1 MGLVKLLT
9 DPGNFKFYSGGIGSV
24 STSAKFGQKLIP
36 FGKDRL
42 YGGKSN
48 QPYIFTPNPFQPQ
61 IGEPGL
67 YSQWDGDFLW
77 RGGILGPLRAAK
89 DVLRLTQY
97 FVDTKTPSGIF
108 FSLKQNLLSRI
119 GTKTEASKGPS
130 YSFLGIAAN
139 EGVYTPLSTLF
150 QSEVGFTGIHYLKQG
165 IDPTENIPNLTI
177 TKYQDALKNSNSL
190 ENFEDANRLV
200 KLTNLIQNKNSNDGD
215 FNNIKKYTL
224 NSPGDLTLISYSGG
238 PSSNIGVGNTEIK
251 FATDNGGSIPIKS
264 ILGPQSPQIGKPLDQ
279 IDQDKFQLPIGASKK
294 YFEFNSNIPIT
305 SSNTGQTD
313 FLAKS
318 GNADSWGYN
327 FTPSVYEFGSILGL
341 NSITT
346 DKKYLT
352 RTDPFIQFTR
362 TSDSLIYVSPI
373 NNRLRALGTGSTLGV
388 EGSGRQI
395 IIDPILNP
403 TLGSFTAIDPNGI
416 FFGQYSSENT
426 LFNDNLNQKY
436 TESPKTH
443 FKGYLAN
450 LDKNSGYYYD
460 SEGKLA
466 YVLNQYPRGI
476 APDFRKTNRK
486 TRGFTDAPNN
496 YDKITESSDY
506 IGNGAKIIDKIYYD
520 SSTQERKS
528 SQLNQDNDLIDF
540 NIKIING
547 ATKKLTTL
555 FFRAYVEDFSDSYSS
570 TWADSTYM
578 GRGENFYKYTSFSRT
593 INVSFI
599 VVADNIANLDIMYS
613 QLNTLASSLAPSYTS
628 QGYMAGNLHQLT
640 FGNYVKNQYGILTGL
655 SLEPPSD
662 SPWETKKGKQLPH
675 YIKVTGL
682 KFDIIHNF
690 RPEYGNNRQFI
701 NQTEVTKVTEKK
713 PKIPIITVGD
723 VTSREIIP

>member
-150 QSEVGFTGIHYLKQG
+150 QSGVGFTGKHYLKQG
-165 IDPTENIPNLTI
+165 IDPTEKTPNLTI

-190 ENFEDANRLV
+190 ENFKDANRLV

-238 PSSNIGVGNTEIK
+238 PSSIIGVGNTEIK

-294 YFEFNSNIPIT
+294 YFEFDPDIPIT
-305 SSNTGQTD
+305 SSNIGINA
-313 FLAKS
+313 FLDIS
-318 GNADSWGYN
+318 GDANSWGYN
-327 FTPSVYEFGSILGL
+327 FTPSVYEFGSTLKP

-352 RTDPFIQFTR
+352 ITDPSIIFSRTSLQVIPFNPKSVSTTFNELSPNNTVDVPIYDTTKNQYVFKQDSQIQGEY
-362 TSDSLIYVSPI
+362 TSDSS
-373 NNRLRALGTGSTLGV
+373 LRFYQT
-388 EGSGRQI
+388 
-395 IIDPILNP
+395 DPYQNK
-403 TLGSFTAIDPNGI
+403 NKR
-416 FFGQYSSENT
+416 NT
-426 LFNDNLNQKY
+426 L
-436 TESPKTH
+436 T
-443 FKGYLAN
+443 
-450 LDKNSGYYYD
+450 
-460 SEGKLA
+460 
-466 YVLNQYPRGI
+466 
-476 APDFRKTNRK
+476 DFRRK
-486 TRGFTDAPNN
+486 SRNDRGFQDNGTD
-496 YDKITESSDY
+496 YDKITDSSDY
-506 IGNGAKIIDKIYYD
+506 SKNTLDTIYYD
-520 SSTQERKS
+520 SSSERTSNAFNSAK
-528 SQLNQDNDLIDF
+528 DLINF
-540 NIKIING
+540 EIFIVNG
-547 ATKKLTTL
+547 TNQEETKLK
-555 FFRAYVEDFSDSYSS
+555 FKAYIEDFSDSY
-570 TWADSTYM
+570 TANWKTQTYM
-578 GRGENFYKYTSFSRT
+578 GRGEEFYRYEKFTRSISLSFMA
-593 INVSFI
+593 I
-599 VVADNIANLDIMYS
+599 ADNKTNLDQMYA

-628 QGYMAGNLHQLT
+628 QGYMSGNLHRLT
-640 FGNYVKNQYGILTGL
+640 VGNYIKKQYGIITGL
-655 SLEPPSD
+655 SFNIEDD
-662 SPWETKKGKQLPH
+662 SPWETETGSQLSH
-675 YIKVTGL
+675 YIKVSGL
-682 KFDIIHNF
+682 KFNVIHDF
-690 RPEYGNNRQFI
+690 RPNYNTPLQYL
-701 NQTEVTKVTEKK
+701 NQE
-713 PKIPIITVGD
+713 
-723 VTSREIIP
+723 

>member
-48 QPYIFTPNPFQPQ
+48 QPYISTPNPFQPQ

-150 QSEVGFTGIHYLKQG
+150 QSGVGFTGIHYLKQG
-165 IDPTENIPNLTI
+165 IDPTETIPNLTL

-190 ENFEDANRLV
+190 ENFENANRLV

-279 IDQDKFQLPIGASKK
+279 IEPNKFQLPIGASKK
-294 YFEFNSNIPIT
+294 FNEFKSDSNLQIT
-305 SSNTGQTD
+305 SSQE
-313 FLAKS
+313 
-318 GNADSWGYN
+318 Y
-327 FTPSVYEFGSILGL
+327 PE
-341 NSITT
+341 
-346 DKKYLT
+346 YLT
-352 RTDPFIQFTR
+352 EDI
-362 TSDSLIYVSPI
+362 TSYGYIYFS
-373 NNRLRALGTGSTLGV
+373 NK
-388 EGSGRQI
+388 Q
-395 IIDPILNP
+395 
-403 TLGSFTAIDPNGI
+403 SFTC
-416 FFGQYSSENT
+416 
-426 LFNDNLNQKY
+426 L
-436 TESPKTH
+436 
-443 FKGYLAN
+443 
-450 LDKNSGYYYD
+450 
-460 SEGKLA
+460 
-466 YVLNQYPRGI
+466 R
-476 APDFRKTNRK
+476 NRIY
-486 TRGFTDAPNN
+486 TRG
-496 YDKITESSDY
+496 
-506 IGNGAKIIDKIYYD
+506 
-520 SSTQERKS
+520 
-528 SQLNQDNDLIDF
+528 
-540 NIKIING
+540 
-547 ATKKLTTL
+547 
-555 FFRAYVEDFSDSYSS
+555 
-570 TWADSTYM
+570 
-578 GRGENFYKYTSFSRT
+578 
-593 INVSFI
+593 
-599 VVADNIANLDIMYS
+599 
-613 QLNTLASSLAPSYTS
+613 
-628 QGYMAGNLHQLT
+628 
-640 FGNYVKNQYGILTGL
+640 
-655 SLEPPSD
+655 
-662 SPWETKKGKQLPH
+662 
-675 YIKVTGL
+675 
-682 KFDIIHNF
+682 
-690 RPEYGNNRQFI
+690 
-701 NQTEVTKVTEKK
+701 
-713 PKIPIITVGD
+713 
-723 VTSREIIP
+723 

>member
-150 QSEVGFTGIHYLKQG
+150 QSGVGFTGKHYLKQG

-238 PSSNIGVGNTEIK
+238 PSSIIGVGNTEIK

-279 IDQDKFQLPIGASKK
+279 IEPNKFQLPIGASKK
-294 YFEFNSNIPIT
+294 FNEFKSDSNLQIT
-305 SSNTGQTD
+305 SSQEYPEYLTEDIT
-313 FLAKS
+313 S
-318 GNADSWGYN
+318 YGYN
-327 FTPSVYEFGSILGL
+327 FLPSVYEINTLTPKSDIK
-341 NSITT
+341 S
-346 DKKYLT
+346 YLT
-352 RTDPFIQFTR
+352 KSQTVIDR
-362 TSDSLIYVSPI
+362 TSGEVIYVSPI
-373 NNRLRALGTGSTLGV
+373 NNRLRASGTGSTLGV

-395 IIDPILNP
+395 IIDPTFDL

-416 FFGQYSSENT
+416 FLGQYSSENT

-436 TESPKTH
+436 TESPKSH
-443 FKGYLAN
+443 NKGYLAN

-486 TRGFTDAPNN
+486 IRGFTDAPNN

-506 IGNGAKIIDKIYYD
+506 IGNGVKIIDKIYYD

-555 FFRAYVEDFSDSYSS
+555 FFRAYVEDFSDGYSS
-570 TWADSTYM
+570 TWANSTYM

-723 VTSREIIP
+723 VTSREIIPLEK

>member
-48 QPYIFTPNPFQPQ
+48 QPYISTPNPFQPQ

-150 QSEVGFTGIHYLKQG
+150 QSGVGFTGKHYLKQG
-165 IDPTENIPNLTI
+165 IDPTETIPNLTL

-190 ENFEDANRLV
+190 ENFENANRLV

-279 IDQDKFQLPIGASKK
+279 IEPNKFQLPIGASKK
-294 YFEFNSNIPIT
+294 YFEFDSNIPIT
-305 SSNTGQTD
+305 SSNAGINA
-313 FLAKS
+313 FLDKLGDA
-318 GNADSWGYN
+318 NSWGYN
-327 FTPSVYEFGSILGL
+327 FTPSVYEFNSILEL

-362 TSDSLIYVSPI
+362 TSGSSIYISPI
-373 NNRLRALGTGSTLGV
+373 NNRLRASGTGSTLGV

-395 IIDPILNP
+395 IIDPTFNS
-403 TLGSFTAIDPNGI
+403 TLGSFTAIDPIGT
-416 FFGQYSSENT
+416 FLGQYSSENT
-426 LFNDNLNQKY
+426 LFNDNLNQTYK
-436 TESPKTH
+436 TSPKSH
-443 FKGYLAN
+443 NKGYLAN

-476 APDFRKTNRK
+476 APDFRRTNRK
-486 TRGFTDAPNN
+486 IRGFTDAPNN

-528 SQLNQDNDLIDF
+528 SQLNQENDLIDF

-547 ATKKLTTL
+547 ATKDLTTL
-555 FFRAYVEDFSDSYSS
+555 FFRAYVEDFSDGYSS
-570 TWADSTYM
+570 TWANSTYM

-640 FGNYVKNQYGILTGL
+640 FGNYVKNQYGVLTGL
-655 SLEPPSD
+655 SLEPPSE

-701 NQTEVTKVTEKK
+701 NQTEVTKVST
-713 PKIPIITVGD
+713 
-723 VTSREIIP
+723 